1 MRSHEKDEAGFYKV
15 ARLQELAKG
24 EMLQVPVEDDGSQ
37 VEVALTILEDGR
49 LIAFRDV
56 CPHMAF
62 PLSIGRLK
70 GNTLECAGHLW
81 KFDVTTG
88 KTLYPPIRKNMVLFE
103 VRVDSDDIWVKIDPF
118 F

>member
-1 MRSHEKDEAGFYKV
+1 LRSHEKDEAGYYKV
-15 ARLQELAKG
+15 ARLQDVAKG
-24 EMLQVPVEDDGSQ
+24 EMLQVPVEDDGRQ
-37 VEVALTILEDGR
+37 VEVALTILENGQ

-62 PLSIGRLK
+62 PLSIGRLR

-81 KFDVTTG
+81 KFDLITG
-88 KTLYPPIRKNMVLFE
+88 RTLYPPIRKNMVLFE
-103 VRVDSDDIWVKIDPF
+103 VRVEANDIWVNIDPF

>member
-1 MRSHEKDEAGFYKV
+1 LRSHEKDDAGFYKV
-15 ARLQELAKG
+15 VRLQELAQG

-37 VEVALTILEDGR
+37 VEVALTILENGQ

-81 KFDVTTG
+81 KFDITTG
-88 KTLYPPIRKNMVLFE
+88 KTLFPPIRKNMVLFE
-103 VRVDSDDIWVKIDPF
+103 VRVDNDEVWVKIDPF